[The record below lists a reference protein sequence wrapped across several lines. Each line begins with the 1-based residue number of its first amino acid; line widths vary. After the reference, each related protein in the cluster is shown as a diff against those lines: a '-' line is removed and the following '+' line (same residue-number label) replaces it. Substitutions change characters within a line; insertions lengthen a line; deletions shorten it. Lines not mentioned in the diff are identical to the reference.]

1 MGPTFNLKK
10 TKAKQNKT
18 KEMKIKSFTD
28 RDGERETI
36 RFFLF
41 SLLNLLSSI
50 PEFLTVGFR
59 RVKHEKCSTRRGLRV
74 GTKNTGF
81 HLEFRK
87 KNWKNPNF

>member
-10 TKAKQNKT
+10 KQNKT
-18 KEMKIKSFTD
+18 KEIKIKSFTG
-28 RDGERETI
+28 RDGERETV

-59 RVKHEKCSTRRGLRV
+59 RVKHEKCSTQPGLCV
-74 GTKNTGF
+74 GTKNMGF
-81 HLEFRK
+81 HREFR
-87 KNWKNPNF
+87 